1 MHVHGA
7 SYMRARVQDVVMA
20 LGALIVTLAAMPAP
34 APARPS
40 HSPSVSLSVPA
51 AATSGERLRA
61 VGTARR
67 APRDA
72 RVVLQRRKAGRW
84 ATLRRAALRR
94 GRFTFEFKAPA
105 STAGLTLRMRVVLV
119 AGRRQ
124 LKRSATRRIP
134 VRAARR
140 IGVAAEPQPV
150 FPVEAQPVAPLQSQ
164 PDVAPP
170 PLIPAPPPGD
180 IAATASAV
188 RVLPGGT
195 ADVALPSPLTS
206 VTELDT
212 SPAGAAPGVS
222 VHSAEGNLVVTASR
236 QAALAEW
243 AATISGTGCTAS
255 GCGRRFALGLPVSVV
270 PTFAPIGW
278 WDEFGGSEL
287 DRSRWGYRS
296 SGPRFDATVTPEA
309 VSVAGGA
316 LTIKTFT
323 EEGEHYTGM
332 ISSYPYESTGFEQT
346 YGYFEAR
353 VKFNSAPGQW
363 SAFWLQSPT
372 LGSPLGDPAT
382 AGVEM
387 DIAEHRTRCVS
398 APAPTP
404 PETCA
409 PGNDV
414 ADRIQQAL
422 IWEGYGPESKSAV
435 KLSDPLPG
443 LDNGSWHTWAVRWA
457 PTDLTFYYD
466 GVPTWSTDGPI
477 SRRDQHVILSS
488 EVGEFFAGPIPAEGY
503 GPRAQTTTHMQ
514 VDYVRVWPLE

>member
-1 MHVHGA
+1 M
-7 SYMRARVQDVVMA
+7 
-20 LGALIVTLAAMPAP
+20 
-34 APARPS
+34 
-40 HSPSVSLSVPA
+40 
-51 AATSGERLRA
+51 
-61 VGTARR
+61 
-67 APRDA
+67 
-72 RVVLQRRKAGRW
+72 
-84 ATLRRAALRR
+84 
-94 GRFTFEFKAPA
+94 
-105 STAGLTLRMRVVLV
+105 
-119 AGRRQ
+119 
-124 LKRSATRRIP
+124 
-134 VRAARR
+134 
-140 IGVAAEPQPV
+140 
-150 FPVEAQPVAPLQSQ
+150 
-164 PDVAPP
+164 
-170 PLIPAPPPGD
+170 
-180 IAATASAV
+180 
-188 RVLPGGT
+188 
-195 ADVALPSPLTS
+195 PSPLTS

-212 SPAGAAPGVS
+212 SAAGAAPGVS
-222 VHSAEGNLVVTASR
+222 LQVAQGDLVVTASR
-236 QAALAEW
+236 RAALTETT
-243 AATISGTGCTAS
+243 ATVSGTGCTAS
-255 GCGRRFALGLPVSVV
+255 GCGRRFALSLPVAVV

-278 WDEFGGSEL
+278 SDEFGGSEL

-309 VSVAGGA
+309 VAVGGGA

-323 EEGEHYTGM
+323 EEGKHYVGM
-332 ISSYPYESTGFEQT
+332 ISSYPYTGAGLEQT

-387 DIAEHRTRCVS
+387 DIVEHRTRCVT

-422 IWEGYGPESKSAV
+422 IWDGYGPESKSAV

-443 LDNGSWHTWAVRWA
+443 LGNGSWHTWALRWT

-477 SRRDQHVILSS
+477 SRRDQHIILSS
-488 EVGEFFAGPIPAEGY
+488 EVAEFFAGPIPAEGY
-503 GPRAQTTTHMQ
+503 GARAQTTTDMQ
-514 VDYVRVWPLE
+514 VDYVRVWPLD